1 MYGEDILLSGCRQFH
16 SSVADH
22 RCRQGHAPQGPRGAA
37 ALCKADASCYIGHFI
52 THGSG
57 TPARLSRR
65 MADEVEEPPVESL
78 APSASP
84 SFGAP
89 KPARA
94 NNGVHKVA
102 PEPPPGGHH
111 CRVTR
116 PTTPGAWQDGTE
128 HQVLKPVS
136 FEADPGSTVV
146 VSTTATNAAASRP
159 YLVTGDL
166 TTEESGT
173 SPSTTPTRSRTM
185 KMRRQQTLSFL
196 SRTTPRVK
204 ISVSADFKRHAAK
217 ISQQLRQRDRD
228 RVWVVDPRDSCLLST
243 WDAITTCALIYS
255 RRRLSRPL
263 EPLQHTRA
271 PLQHTRAPLQHTSF
285 SVP

>member
-1 MYGEDILLSGCRQFH
+1 MRDDIRQE
-16 SSVADH
+16 SV
-22 RCRQGHAPQGPRGAA
+22 
-37 ALCKADASCYIGHFI
+37 
-52 THGSG
+52 
-57 TPARLSRR
+57 
-65 MADEVEEPPVESL
+65 
-78 APSASP
+78 
-84 SFGAP
+84 
-89 KPARA
+89 
-94 NNGVHKVA
+94 
-102 PEPPPGGHH
+102 
-111 CRVTR
+111 
-116 PTTPGAWQDGTE
+116 
-128 HQVLKPVS
+128 QVLDLVVTVHSLPVL
-136 FEADPGSTVV
+136 EL
-146 VSTTATNAAASRP
+146 
-159 YLVTGDL
+159 LVHRSARDL

-173 SPSTTPTRSRTM
+173 SPSTSPTRSRTM